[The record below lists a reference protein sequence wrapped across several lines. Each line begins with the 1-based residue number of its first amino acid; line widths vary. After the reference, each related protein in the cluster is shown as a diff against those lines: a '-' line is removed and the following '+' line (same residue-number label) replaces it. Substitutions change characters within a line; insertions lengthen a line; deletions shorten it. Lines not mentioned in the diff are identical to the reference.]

1 MESFLEL
8 IKTHD
13 MQTTDFKMEK
23 KYCPKYT
30 GYLQKHRKSVESIKS
45 NERTTFEDKKIASC
59 RLDIKRLFVGN
70 KLIQTPSPIK
80 GGYTELVV
88 RKQIQSLQSKIKGI
102 LNRPRDG
109 VYEEPPSPLRR
120 GGGQQKE
127 MAGYLN
133 SSFQVRDLKAET
145 LQRKSESLNKL
156 LKDSSSDCH
165 PLFNQALTQSVVL
178 SPGIDLFPKHPFGF
192 NSTPLDFSPSVVRKS
207 VVISSPSRR
216 LNELLKIK
224 EPIAFKSP
232 DKSKPSDFNS
242 IKHYLMHRLS

>member
-1 MESFLEL
+1 
-8 IKTHD
+8 
-13 MQTTDFKMEK
+13 
-23 KYCPKYT
+23 
-30 GYLQKHRKSVESIKS
+30 
-45 NERTTFEDKKIASC
+45 
-59 RLDIKRLFVGN
+59 
-70 KLIQTPSPIK
+70 
-80 GGYTELVV
+80 
-88 RKQIQSLQSKIKGI
+88 
-102 LNRPRDG
+102 
-109 VYEEPPSPLRR
+109 
-120 GGGQQKE
+120 